1 MTIRLLKS
9 TTIKAL
15 LDQHPYLWSTFIDIG
30 LKCAGC
36 PAEAFHDLAD
46 VAREYG
52 LDEQQLI
59 ARLETVIEESGKQTT
74 FP

>member
-30 LKCAGC
+30 SNA
-36 PAEAFHDLAD
+36 PA
-46 VAREYG
+46 ARRKPSMTSPMSPG
-52 LDEQQLI
+52 SM
-59 ARLETVIEESGKQTT
+59 AWMNSN
-74 FP
+74 